1 VFLLLGVAHVIPF
14 IVCVACA
21 KLDCMM
27 GLRFVP
33 FTWLIVALKNDK
45 LTSVKQQKQHKE
57 PSDKRA
63 K

>member
-33 FTWLIVALKNDK
+33 FTWLIVAELRE
-45 LTSVKQQKQHKE
+45 LLCFGCGFAA
-57 PSDKRA
+57 R
-63 K
+63 